1 MPQGAAPAHPLR
13 DGARIIYELLARALP
28 GMARPEG
35 LEPPTLGLEGRCSI
49 RLSYGRDLKKA
60 RKYTASALTPCGG
73 ETDVP
78 RQRSSPRAGSG
89 RLSRAGGGVD
99 VLAARNGGDVLH
111 QASARVVVQGDGVD
125 CCPVLGSGGLV

>member
-49 RLSYGRDLKKA
+49 RLSYGREGI
-60 RKYTASALTPCGG
+60 RGG
-73 ETDVP
+73 EV
-78 RQRSSPRAGSG
+78 
-89 RLSRAGGGVD
+89 
-99 VLAARNGGDVLH
+99 
-111 QASARVVVQGDGVD
+111 
-125 CCPVLGSGGLV
+125 